1 MNGKRAIKKSSAN
14 HPCKKSIRLQKE
26 KVDALNE
33 SEQISEASR
42 LSLFGSVEM
51 ARSFAQA
58 EHGISEAD
66 WDSYL
71 VAADPNGN
79 LKLNGEPFSY
89 VGWRHEMDEH
99 ESFHIQLTRKIIEF

>member
-1 MNGKRAIKKSSAN
+1 MVNYKLDDELMAILVRSCSLTY
-14 HPCKKSIRLQKE
+14 S
-26 KVDALNE
+26 VDTW
-33 SEQISEASR
+33 
-42 LSLFGSVEM
+42 LFGSVEM